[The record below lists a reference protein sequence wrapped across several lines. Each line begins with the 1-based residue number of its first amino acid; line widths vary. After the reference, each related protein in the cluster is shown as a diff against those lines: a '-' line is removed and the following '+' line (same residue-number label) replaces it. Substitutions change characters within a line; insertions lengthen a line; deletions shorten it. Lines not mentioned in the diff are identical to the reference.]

1 MELKE
6 IIKKDFG
13 LTQKKFA
20 EEIRVFENTVN
31 NWCTGKPISLSNIGK
46 IVEYYNCKGIPAD
59 NFFKFVSGQFG
70 FTADREFTVYEK
82 YEQPGQ
88 PDDLKLF
95 SCSSCGSVHDFTWLI
110 AHNGDVPNYCP
121 SCGKK
126 IATCGDCA
134 NFLGGGDW
142 NLCCKNPPKGEIAYQ
157 GFLCYEDSN
166 ACKNFKARESK

>member
-1 MELKE
+1 MEFNGNLRQVILEMMKNGTDCCE
-6 IIKKDFG
+6 V
-13 LTQKKFA
+13 T
-20 EEIRVFENTVN
+20 NTVGD
-31 NWCTGKPISLSNIGK
+31 TSVKVDVTLTEIVDKGKVVYSAVK
-46 IVEYYNCKGIPAD
+46 EE
-59 NFFKFVSGQFG
+59 
-70 FTADREFTVYEK
+70 EFTRYEK

-95 SCSSCGSVHDFTWLI
+95 SCSSCGSVHDFTWLM

-126 IATCGDCA
+126 IAKCRDCD

-142 NLCCKNPPKGEIAYQ
+142 NLCCKNPPKEEVGYC

-166 ACKNFKARESK
+166 ACKNFREKEVDNK